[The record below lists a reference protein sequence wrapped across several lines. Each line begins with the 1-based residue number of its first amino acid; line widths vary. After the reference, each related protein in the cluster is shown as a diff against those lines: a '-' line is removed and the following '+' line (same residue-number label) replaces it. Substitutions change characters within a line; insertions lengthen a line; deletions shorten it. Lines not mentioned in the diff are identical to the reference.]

1 MKEIRNNE
9 IKETSIN
16 GRKIEGYSVVFDSLS
31 QDLGGFKEIIS
42 RDAITNDTIDNSD
55 ILFLYN
61 HDSSR
66 GVLARSKYGNGSLN
80 LKIDEKGLRFSFE
93 VPNSSLGNEV
103 LESIKRGDITACSF
117 AFTVEEDEFTRNEDE
132 TIVRTIRKIKNL
144 YDSSVVIHPAYEATS
159 VQIDTRG
166 LKEFID
172 NENKDKENITS
183 MIKEERSK
191 EDILKEIENL
201 KNLLNETEK
210 RSEDKED
217 IKEENQEE
225 ESEKE
230 EKNCEKSEDEKRED
244 SKVEE
249 EENKEEN
256 TDEEK
261 EEKEEDNN
269 SKEEEKQDRN
279 LETNLNKENRNNN
292 FNIKNN
298 HSTMKQKFSLLKS
311 INDVVN
317 NRELNTIAQNVTIE
331 GRKAAELAGVTTNG
345 QIVIPIETEKRFED
359 NPSGILASQNTEA
372 TTYGGE
378 AVPTEM
384 FDLMGALRDRMV
396 ISQLGARFLSL
407 NGNVE
412 IPIYSGANA
421 TWESEISSAK
431 DGSGKFSTVKFS
443 PKRLTVELPISKQF
457 LIQTSASAEATL
469 RQDLIDCIA
478 EKLQKTMFGDGA
490 GDNVTPAGLFNGV
503 LEDANAFNYAEAV
516 NMEELLETHNVYGE
530 FKYVMHP
537 TAKALLRTTNIDRGS
552 GKFVFENNAVL
563 GIDAYSTNSV
573 VERGVI
579 LGNWN
584 QFYVASFG
592 ALDLT
597 IDPYTLANRG
607 QVKLTINAYFDF
619 KEVRPEA
626 FVKRIIKK

>member
-1 MKEIRNNE
+1 MKEIRNNAIDYSFNSE
-9 IKETSIN
+9 KRT
-16 GRKIEGYSVVFDSLS
+16 IEGYAIVFDSQS
-31 QDLGGFKEIIS
+31 QLLQDRNGNSFYEFIEPT
-42 RDAITNDTIDNSD
+42 AINQDVLNRSD
-55 ILFLYN
+55 IFFLLDHN
-61 HDSSR
+61 MNR
-66 GVLARSKYGNGSLN
+66 GILARSNKGQGSLN
-80 LKIDEKGLRFSFE
+80 LVIDERGLKFSFE
-93 VPNSSLGNEV
+93 VPDTALGNEV
-103 LESIKRGDITACSF
+103 IEGIKRGDINGCSF
-117 AFTVEEDEFTRNEDE
+117 AFTVEEDSFVKRNDGY
-132 TIVRTIRKIKNL
+132 IVRTINKINQL
-144 YDSSVVIHPAYEATS
+144 FDCSVVYQAAYP
-159 VQIDTRG
+159 DTTVDLRS
-166 LKEFID
+166 LEVFLNDSNEENNED
-172 NENKDKENITS
+172 NIINPMDKNK
-183 MIKEERSK
+183 RSN
-191 EDILKEIENL
+191 EDILKEIEEL
-201 KNLLNETEK
+201 KKLLDSDKEN
-210 RSEDKED
+210 RSENEK
-217 IKEENQEE
+217 KEEKEEQEE
-225 ESEKE
+225 EVKEEEQE
-230 EKNCEKSEDEKRED
+230 EKNCDNSEDKKEEKSN
-244 SKVEE
+244 EE
-249 EENKEEN
+249 E
-256 TDEEK
+256 TEEK
-261 EEKEEDNN
+261 EEKDN
-269 SKEEEKQDRN
+269 SKEETKKEEERKI
-279 LETNLNKENRNNN
+279 ETNLNNKKEIRNNN
-292 FNIKNN
+292 IHTSMSK
-298 HSTMKQKFSLLKS
+298 KFSLLRS
-311 INDVVN
+311 INDVVC
-317 NRELNTIAQNVTIE
+317 NRELDTIAQNVTIE

-345 QIVIPIETEKRFED
+345 QIVIPIESEKRFED

-378 AVPTEM
+378 AVPTET

-421 TWESEISSAK
+421 TWESEIGEAK

-503 LEDANAFNYAEAV
+503 LEDANAFTYAEAV
-516 NMEELLETHNVYGE
+516 NMEELLETHNVLGE
-530 FKYVMHP
+530 YKYVMHP

-552 GKFVFENNAVL
+552 GKFVFDNNSVL

-579 LGNWN
+579 LGNWS

-597 IDPYTLANRG
+597 VDPYTLANKG

-619 KEVRPEA
+619 KEARPEA